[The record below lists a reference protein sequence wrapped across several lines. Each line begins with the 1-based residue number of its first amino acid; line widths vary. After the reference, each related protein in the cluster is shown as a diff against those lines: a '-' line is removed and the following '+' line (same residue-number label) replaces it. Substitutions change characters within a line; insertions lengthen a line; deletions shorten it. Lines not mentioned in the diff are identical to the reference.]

1 MEKNS
6 IIQEN
11 RILEVIKVNNT
22 NLVGSIVKNL
32 NFYACAGKLN
42 EAMVVNAIVNDCNP
56 VINQAMV
63 KNNDN
68 INNMD

>member
-1 MEKNS
+1 
-6 IIQEN
+6 
-11 RILEVIKVNNT
+11 VIRDT
-22 NLVGSIVKNL
+22 

-42 EAMVVNAIVNDCNP
+42 EATVVNAIVNDCNP
-56 VINQAMV
+56 VIIQAMV